1 MEENQ
6 VVEQKEITFGRIIKV
21 AFRNWKLFTPIALV
35 VAAGCAL
42 GIHFGYNTMKGSYSS
57 TFSYSSVDLS
67 QEKYADG
74 SSFYYRNL
82 VSSSN
87 LNKIKASNEK
97 YASID
102 IDKILDSNGISVSK
116 DEEKKTYTIKLS
128 YKFIKNGD
136 VAKSF
141 IKDIA
146 ESPLKQD
153 ADIVTNTSFDSAL
166 KSFDNAET
174 FEEQIKYLV
183 RQADFLASSYDAI
196 TKSAN
201 LPLSVNELAT
211 NNKEKVNILIDSNYS
226 KNMNYRISSNGYVK
240 SYEAQEAKNYEVTS
254 SLLVEEK
261 NLNTAKIDALEDEI
275 NNISSTA
282 TTAISTLSQQMESL
296 ILRNQDIQ
304 YEVDAIARKLANKGK
319 SEAEIPGY
327 TAFKDDLASDRSKL
341 ATYTN
346 DYKDVL
352 KSAYVDTAEVTYENS
367 SITTL
372 NGTISLLINGAISV
386 VVGVVV
392 GAVVNLIV
400 DRKKLYE

>member
-42 GIHFGYNTMKGSYSS
+42 SIHFGYNTMKGSYSS

-74 SSFYYRNL
+74 SAFYYRNL

-102 IDKILDSNGISVSK
+102 IDKILDSNGISVSN
-116 DEEKKTYTIKLS
+116 DEEKKTYTINLS

-211 NNKEKVNILIDSNYS
+211 TNKEKVNILIDSNYS

-261 NLNTAKIDALEDEI
+261 SLNTAKIDALEDEI
-275 NNISSTA
+275 NNLGSSA
-282 TTAISTLSQQMESL
+282 AIATLSQQMESL

-319 SEAEIPGY
+319 SESEIPGY
-327 TAFKDDLASDRSKL
+327 TAFTSDLASGRAKL
-341 ATYTN
+341 AAYTN

-367 SITTL
+367 SIVKL
-372 NGTISLLINGAISV
+372 NGTIGLLINGAISV

>member
-74 SSFYYRNL
+74 SAFYYRNL

-116 DEEKKTYTIKLS
+116 DEEKKTYTINLS

-211 NNKEKVNILIDSNYS
+211 TNKEKVNILIDSNYS

-261 NLNTAKIDALEDEI
+261 SLNTAKIDALEDEI
-275 NNISSTA
+275 NNLGSSA
-282 TTAISTLSQQMESL
+282 AIATLSQQMESL

-319 SEAEIPGY
+319 SESEIPGY
-327 TAFKDDLASDRSKL
+327 TAFTSDLASGRAKL
-341 ATYTN
+341 AAYTN

-367 SITTL
+367 SIVKL
-372 NGTISLLINGAISV
+372 NGTIGLLINGAISV